1 MTCKSFSIIVTSDV
15 HGEYG
20 RLQTI
25 AQHVA
30 QKKPDLLID
39 NGDLLQGGFTHMYD
53 NAHNAR
59 SQLIDVANAMG
70 YDALII
76 GNHEFNE
83 APQRFAK
90 LREQS
95 NFPWI
100 SCNVGDFA
108 QPYIVKHIHG
118 LRVVVLGV
126 TTHFTPKWDERG
138 YTEHVSFQQAA
149 QAVKEQLPI
158 IRAKE
163 QPDFVIV
170 SYHGGFQQ
178 DPSGAW
184 QFDDGSGENEA
195 ENLLQIEG
203 IDLLITGHQH
213 MRFSGHEN
221 GVTYVQPGSHSY
233 SYAEITVQQI
243 DDGWAVMPIIHDVT
257 EEQPLPEAVQ
267 MWLDEDVG
275 TLPQSYTYDGLL
287 DVMIHGHPYVDW
299 FHTFQRAI
307 SGAQISVTELFFNE
321 AGGLPQH
328 VKRQHI
334 LRACGRDNVL
344 VTMSMSG
351 AAIKRAIEES
361 MAVLAMHPNGQ
372 LDYALNVYPNTLQPY
387 QFDFFGG
394 VTYTCKWDARAYARV
409 SNVYVGSEPMRD
421 DAYYTVAVNSYRAL
435 GNAPYAMYGEATE
448 LRRTEETI
456 PVLLETFIK
465 ERVTISG

>member
-1 MTCKSFSIIVTSDV
+1 
-15 HGEYG
+15 
-20 RLQTI
+20 
-25 AQHVA
+25 
-30 QKKPDLLID
+30 
-39 NGDLLQGGFTHMYD
+39 MYD

-59 SQLIDVANAMG
+59 SQLIDLANAMG

-83 APQRFAK
+83 SPQRFAE

-95 NFPWI
+95 SFPWI
-100 SCNVGDFA
+100 SCNVGHFA
-108 QPYIVKHIHG
+108 QPYIVKMIHG
-118 LRVVVLGV
+118 MRVLVLGV
-126 TTHFTPKWDERG
+126 TTHFTRKWDERG
-138 YTEHVSFQQAA
+138 YTKHVTFEQAA
-149 QAVKEQLPI
+149 EAVRTQLPL

-178 DPSGAW
+178 DPNGAW

-195 ENLLQIEG
+195 EKLLQIEG

-213 MRFSGHEN
+213 MRLNGHQN
-221 GVTYVQPGSHSY
+221 GVAYVQPGSNGY
-233 SYAEITVQQI
+233 SYAEITVAEQRVT
-243 DDGWAVMPIIHDVT
+243 AVIHDVA

-267 MWLDEDVG
+267 TWLEEQIG
-275 TLPQSYTYDGLL
+275 TLEKSYTYNGLL
-287 DVMIHGHPYVDW
+287 NVIIHGHPYIDW
-299 FHTFQRAI
+299 FHAFQRAV

-328 VKRQHI
+328 VKRKDI
-334 LRACGRDNVL
+334 LRAYGRDNVL

-351 AAIKRAIEES
+351 AAIKLAIEES
-361 MAVLAMHPNGQ
+361 MAVLAQHPNGQ

-394 VTYTCKWDARAYARV
+394 VTYTCRWDAPAYARV
-409 SNVYVGSEPMRD
+409 SNVYVGNELMRD

-448 LRRTEETI
+448 LRRTAETI
-456 PVLLETFIK
+456 PVLLETFVK
-465 ERVTISG
+465 ERVAISG